1 MYINSKKRF
10 SLRIIT
16 AAFLAISALIITV
29 VSVTEKADPSKL
41 KVSKNDD
48 IIRVLDVGQGDSI
61 LVSSNG
67 KHLLIDTGTSLG
79 ADSLCSKLRG
89 YGVKT
94 IDVLL
99 LTHFHNDHAG
109 GIETVTDR
117 FNVESLI
124 YPDSAKSDQM
134 DAAALNAKNNVLA
147 SEGEFYV
154 ATKGMSIELGDFEI
168 TVLGYYPD
176 LTEENNRSIVVMI
189 KLGYSKFL
197 MMADAEEEAENAL
210 LEENIDLRCDVIK
223 IAHHGSSSSS
233 GEDFLK
239 VAKPKTAVIS
249 CGAGNVF
256 SHPHEDTIKTLY
268 EMEISVFRTDLNGDI
283 TFLVTGNDIEV
294 ECERPLE

>member
-10 SLRIIT
+10 SLRLII
-16 AAFLAISALIITV
+16 AALFAIVALIITV
-29 VSVTEKADPSKL
+29 VSIIGKTDPSEL

-67 KHLLIDTGTSLG
+67 KHLLIDAGTSIG

-109 GIETVTDR
+109 GIEAITDR

-134 DAAALNAKNNVLA
+134 DAAAVNAKKNVLA
-147 SEGEFYV
+147 SDGEFYV
-154 ATKGMSIELGDFEI
+154 ATQGMSIELGDFEI
-168 TVLGYYPD
+168 TVLGYYSD
-176 LTEENNRSIVVMI
+176 LTEENNRSIIVMI

-210 LEENIDLRCDVIK
+210 LKENIDLKCDVIK

-233 GEDFLK
+233 SEEFLK
-239 VAKPKTAVIS
+239 AANPKQRLYRAAQETLFYILM
-249 CGAGNVF
+249 
-256 SHPHEDTIKTLY
+256 KTQ
-268 EMEISVFRTDLNGDI
+268 
-283 TFLVTGNDIEV
+283 
-294 ECERPLE
+294 